1 MTQKLLFSS
10 MVSFYLEGCT
20 FVCTGRT
27 FVSTICSVFYEGHP
41 EIIPW
46 KSFSTAVYNYIKN
59 LHLFRKRRIKMSDMM
74 ENKMNA
80 EELNEVTGG
89 VGRQEIN
96 VRAITPIWVMVTASS
111 LNCRYTPNGPI
122 AKTYEYGHKLKV
134 DGITDDGEW
143 YRLLINDPRGGTC
156 YAFIYKQYTKKF

>member
-1 MTQKLLFSS
+1 M
-10 MVSFYLEGCT
+10 E
-20 FVCTGRT
+20 
-27 FVSTICSVFYEGHP
+27 
-41 EIIPW
+41 
-46 KSFSTAVYNYIKN
+46 
-59 LHLFRKRRIKMSDMM
+59 RRNKMSDMM
-74 ENKMNA
+74 ENKLNA

-89 VGRQEIN
+89 IGRQEIN
-96 VRAITPIWVMVTASS
+96 VKAIKPIWVMVTASS

-156 YAFIYKQYTKKF
+156 YVFIFKQYTKKI